1 MTRLLLTPLAWTLAR
16 KVCKEHML
24 FDLILDDEF
33 EHLIP
38 PLSSEENQMLEESLL
53 QNGCR
58 DPLSIW
64 DGTIL
69 DGYNRYRICQKH
81 NIPYRTV
88 TIDIDDRDEAINWIC
103 SNQMARRNISEETR
117 RYLIGKQY
125 EAAKRIG
132 SRNPSGANQYTQS
145 EVSPR
150 ILGKPLQDL
159 RKHGIATLIG
169 QEYHVSHATVEKYG
183 RYARALDYIKT
194 IDSTIVPGILRGSI
208 HIGQDNLIDL
218 STLSPQEIRSVTSD
232 MPLEAPY
239 HCDRETIIGS
249 LMKNREDSESID
261 EPMLSPQAKAIS
273 VKDMPAFDP
282 DAVIASLTLTIPSW
296 RSSMKRT
303 TSNAKFETVS
313 SEAKAA
319 LRQELFSLI
328 RTAKAIMRRIKE
340 ERS

>member
-1 MTRLLLTPLAWTLAR
+1 MI
-16 KVCKEHML
+16 
-24 FDLILDDEF
+24 FDLTLDDEF
-33 EHLIP
+33 ERLIP
-38 PLSSEENQMLEESLL
+38 PLSIEESQMLEESLL

-64 DGTIL
+64 NGTIL
-69 DGYNRYRICQKH
+69 DGYNRYHICQKH

-88 TIDIDDRDEAINWIC
+88 TIDVDDRDEAIDWIC

-117 RYLIGKQY
+117 RYLIGKRY
-125 EAAKRIG
+125 EAVKRIG
-132 SRNPSGANQYTQS
+132 SRNSSGINQYTKS
-145 EVSPR
+145 EVSPT

-159 RKHGIATLIG
+159 RKHGIATIIG

-183 RYARALDYIKT
+183 RYARALDYIRS
-194 IDSTIVPGILRGSI
+194 IDSMIVPGILRGSI

-218 STLSPQEIRSVTSD
+218 STLSPLEIKAVTSD

-249 LMKNREDSESID
+249 LMKNREDSESVD
-261 EPMLSPQAKAIS
+261 EPTFPPQAKTIS

-296 RSSMKRT
+296 RSSIMRT
-303 TSNAKFETVS
+303 TSSAKFEMVS
-313 SEAKAA
+313 SEAKKA

-328 RTAKAIMRRIKE
+328 RTAKGILRRIKE